1 MKRDKFSWIWDNL
14 KLPLLA
20 IFLGFIVG
28 SIFILLAG
36 SSPIVAYTALFT
48 GSLGGL
54 SKIGETLYKTT
65 PILFTGLSVAFAF
78 RTGLFNIG
86 AEGQYIVGSI
96 TAIAV
101 GWYFQ
106 NLPPVILLPMIL
118 IIGAIAGG
126 LWASIAGFLKAQ
138 FGVHEVIT
146 TIMLNYTALIGTN
159 YLIRTVLNPQQLQ
172 GTDKMAFSVAIPEN
186 VRLSKLSDFIP
197 QFGYSSAHTGIFIGI
212 ACAVAVYY
220 LLFKTTIGYEIRS
233 VGHSP
238 EAAEYGGISKKKN
251 IIMAM
256 LISGILAGLAGAVQV
271 TGLIYK
277 VNMSSG
283 MPGYGFDG
291 IAVALVGGNHP
302 LGILASS
309 LLFGILSNGARKMQ
323 LAGIP
328 KEVIG
333 IIQGV
338 IIIFIAGE
346 LIVKLLSRKKK
357 PVKPEGGEVDG

>member
-1 MKRDKFSWIWDNL
+1 MNKNGLKWLWDNL
-14 KLPLLA
+14 KLPFIA
-20 IFLGFIVG
+20 IVLGFVIGAV
-28 SIFILLAG
+28 FIIIAG
-36 SSPIVAYTALFT
+36 SNPIVAYTALFK
-48 GSLGGL
+48 GSMGGL

-65 PILFTGLSVAFAF
+65 PLIFTGLAVAFAF

-96 TAIAV
+96 TAIAT

-106 NLPPVILLPMIL
+106 NLPAIILLPLIL
-118 IIGAIAGG
+118 VFGALAGG
-126 LWASIAGFLKAQ
+126 FWASIAGFLKAR

-159 YLIRTVLNPQQLQ
+159 YIIRTVLNPQMLE
-172 GTDKMAFSVAIPEN
+172 GTSKMAFSVSIPEKA
-186 VRLSKLSDFIP
+186 RLSKLSEFIP

-212 ACAVAVYY
+212 ICALAIYY
-220 LLFKTTIGYEIRS
+220 ILFKTTLGYEIRS
-233 VGHSP
+233 VGFNP

-251 IIMAM
+251 IILAM
-256 LISGILAGLAGAVQV
+256 FISGLLAGLAGAVQV

-277 VNMSSG
+277 VNMSAG
-283 MPGYGFDG
+283 MSGYGFDG

-302 LGILASS
+302 IGVLASA
-309 LLFGILSNGARKMQ
+309 LLFGVLSNGARKMQ

-338 IIIFIAGE
+338 IIMFIAGK
-346 LIVKLLSRKKK
+346 LIVKLITKRKKTAMHK
-357 PVKPEGGEVDG
+357 EAK